1 MKKKSLVM
9 MLASLSLVG
18 TIMVGA
24 TLAYFTDQTGA
35 VTNTFTVGANVDI
48 DLFENVKQDTGNE
61 NYVVIPTTNPAT
73 NPERVP
79 AGSGAE
85 FVKMYPGL
93 TLNKAPFV
101 EKTSTSSDCFVRV
114 TVTGVQTLESKGFTV
129 TFPGTD
135 WEKVD
140 GNASSKDGIYQFK
153 YKLDASRPKT
163 TDLFTKVT
171 FNANNQ
177 TIPTEIPQIV
187 VKAYAVQA
195 DGFTGATDVEKANN
209 AFAAELAGTTK
220 TGSNTSKVEDVL
232 MRP

>member
-48 DLFENVKQDTGNE
+48 DLFENVKQDAGKE
-61 NYVVIPTTNPAT
+61 GYVVIPTTVPAT
-73 NPERVP
+73 NPEKVP

-93 TLNKAPFV
+93 ILKKAPFV

-114 TVTGVQTLESKGFTV
+114 TVTGVQTLEEKGFTV

-140 GNASSKDGIYQFK
+140 GSTSKDGIYQFK
-153 YKLDASRPKT
+153 YKLDANRLKT
-163 TDLFTKVT
+163 SDLFTSVT

-177 TIPTEIPQIV
+177 TIPTSIPQIV